1 MRSLSVER
9 PPKSVSSS
17 FEIRDVPFFG
27 TALAGQMLRYRED
40 ARGVL
45 MRTTGSRTKLGAA
58 VRGAAAG
65 LAVVTVAILCMW
77 LLLVS
82 Y

>member
-1 MRSLSVER
+1 M
-9 PPKSVSSS
+9 S
-17 FEIRDVPFFG
+17 FLFDICDVPFLG
-27 TALAGQMLRYRED
+27 TALAGQMLRYREV

-45 MRTTGSRTKLGAA
+45 MRTGGSQTKHGVA